1 MTNVDK
7 THRFFKEKVYS
18 NLAAFAFSPI
28 GWAFKMENHGSIT
41 MPNFGKLFV
50 AALLA
55 PILVPATIVTSSIAL
70 CFAGVAALLKSYF
83 PSLTMLQIKNNILLS
98 AKYYGKT
105 KQIIPGTENTTRF
118 SDLSVTGGVVDLV
131 EAVKLC
137 EVEVGEK

>member
-70 CFAGVAALLKSYF
+70 CFAGVAALF
-83 PSLTMLQIKNNILLS
+83 H
-98 AKYYGKT
+98 G
-105 KQIIPGTENTTRF
+105 
-118 SDLSVTGGVVDLV
+118 LSVILAGITDCYSN
-131 EAVKLC
+131 ANNRTMTPA
-137 EVEVGEK
+137 